1 MACKRQ
7 CDKCGTIYDIY
18 EHKASSIEVEV
29 FIKGATIGEIER
41 VDLCKDCTEKMK
53 KWLKEK

>member
-41 VDLCKDCTEKMK
+41 VDLCKDCTEKNEEMA
-53 KWLKEK
+53 